1 MSVLFA
7 PSVCQIS
14 VDLTH
19 VCIVRTIGLP
29 NWCGFY
35 SCLHCLHHPCIKLV
49 WILLMSVLFAP
60 SVYQIKVD
68 LTHVCIVAPSVYQ
81 ISVDFTHVCIVCTI
95 RIKLVWILLYQIS
108 VDLTH
113 VCIVAPSVYQISVDF
128 THVCIVRT
136 IGLPNWCGFYSCLY
150 CLHHP
155 YIKLL

>member
-7 PSVCQIS
+7 PSVCQIG
-14 VDLTH
+14 VDFTH

-35 SCLHCLHHPCIKLV
+35 SCLYCLHHPCIKLV
-49 WILLMSVLFAP
+49 WILLMSVLF
-60 SVYQIKVD
+60 
-68 LTHVCIVAPSVYQ
+68 
-81 ISVDFTHVCIVCTI
+81 
-95 RIKLVWILLYQIS
+95 
-108 VDLTH
+108 
-113 VCIVAPSVYQISVDF
+113 APSVYQISVDF

-155 YIKLL
+155 CIKLVWILLMSVLFAPSVYQINVDLTHVCIVCTIRVSN